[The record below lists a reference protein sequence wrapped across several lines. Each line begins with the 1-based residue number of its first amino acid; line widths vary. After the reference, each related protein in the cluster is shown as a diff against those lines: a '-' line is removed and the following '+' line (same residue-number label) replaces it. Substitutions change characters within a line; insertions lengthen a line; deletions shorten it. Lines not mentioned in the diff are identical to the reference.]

1 MKHLAP
7 LLEGTHDFSAFA
19 ASDDKD
25 ELGLSKIRT
34 IYSSSLYEEP
44 NRLVYR
50 VRGNGF
56 LKHMVRNIIG
66 TLIEAGK
73 GNLDEPGLL
82 AFLRPGFLDEPGARK
97 AGPRAPAC
105 GLFLVSVEY
114 PDILLNP
121 PPRPAHAGPFPQDET
136 VE

>member
-1 MKHLAP
+1 MKRLSP

-25 ELGLSKIRT
+25 ALGLSKVRT
-34 IYSSSLYEEP
+34 IFSSELREEGD
-44 NRLVYR
+44 RLLYR

-73 GNLDEPGLL
+73 GNLDEAGLR
-82 AFLRPGFLDEPGARK
+82 AMLRPGFLDEPGARK

-105 GLFLVSVEY
+105 GLFLLSVDY

-121 PPRPAHAGPFPQDET
+121 PPRPEHAGPMDPDEMG
-136 VE
+136 E

>member
-1 MKHLAP
+1 MKTLAP
-7 LLEGTHDFSAFA
+7 LLAGTHDFSAFA

-34 IYSSSLYEEP
+34 VFSSELDQHE
-44 NRLVYR
+44 NLLTYR

-56 LKHMVRNIIG
+56 LKHMV
-66 TLIEAGK
+66 GK
-73 GNLDEPGLL
+73 ANLDEAGLS

-97 AGPRAPAC
+97 AGPRVPAC

-114 PDILLNP
+114 PDTLLNP
-121 PPRPAHAGPFPQDET
+121 PPRPVHAGPSPPE
-136 VE
+136 EMEE